1 MSKLFSVVLVT
12 AVLLMVSDHRIKA
25 LAQPCTAYCRSNEIQ
40 FIPGQRVG
48 LQLVNRTA
56 GLVQVQQS
64 GRMQPY
70 PLRPGQEIRL
80 FFGEGTQP
88 NLSLLFWDETD
99 LPVRTLLFRPE
110 DNLLRVE
117 FLPSGSFSDRSIS
130 ILDDGRVII
139 Y

>member
-1 MSKLFSVVLVT
+1 MSKLFSAVLVA
-12 AVLLMVSDHRIKA
+12 AVLLIVSEPDTKA
-25 LAQPCTAYCRSNEIQ
+25 LAQPCTAYCRSNEIR
-40 FIPGQRVG
+40 FTPGQRVG

-64 GRMQPY
+64 GRMHPY

-80 FFGEGTQP
+80 SFGEGTKP

-110 DNLLRVE
+110 ENVLKVE

-130 ILDDGRVII
+130 ILDDGRVVI

>member
-1 MSKLFSVVLVT
+1 MSKLFSAVLV
-12 AVLLMVSDHRIKA
+12 ASALLMAPGYSDKA
-25 LAQPCTAYCRSNEIQ
+25 VAQTCTAYCRSNEIR
-40 FIPGQRVG
+40 FTPGQRVS
-48 LQLVNRTA
+48 LQLVNLTA
-56 GLVQVQQS
+56 GLVQIQQS
-64 GRMQPY
+64 GRMHPY

-88 NLSLLFWDETD
+88 NLSLLFWDEAN

-110 DNLLRVE
+110 DNVLRVE

-130 ILDDGRVII
+130 ILDDGRVVI

>member
-1 MSKLFSVVLVT
+1 MLKLFSAVLAAV
-12 AVLLMVSDHRIKA
+12 VLLMASEQRTKA
-25 LAQPCTAYCRSNEIQ
+25 LTQPCTAYCRSNEIR
-40 FIPGQRVG
+40 FTPGRQVG

-70 PLRPGQEIRL
+70 PLRPGQEIQL
-80 FFGEGTQP
+80 SFGEGTEP
-88 NLSLLFWDETD
+88 NLSLLFWDATD
-99 LPVRTLLFRPE
+99 LPIRTLLFRPE
-110 DNLLRVE
+110 DQLLRVE

-130 ILDDGRVII
+130 ILDDGRVVI

>member
-1 MSKLFSVVLVT
+1 MSKLFSAVLV
-12 AVLLMVSDHRIKA
+12 ASALLMAPNYHAKA
-25 LAQPCTAYCRSNEIQ
+25 LAQPCTAYCRSNEIR
-40 FIPGQRVG
+40 FTPGQRIS
-48 LQLVNRTA
+48 LQLVNLTA
-56 GLVQVQQS
+56 GLVQIQQS
-64 GRMQPY
+64 GRMHPY

-88 NLSLLFWDETD
+88 NLSLLFWDEAN

-110 DNLLRVE
+110 DNVLRVE

-130 ILDDGRVII
+130 ILDDGRVVI

>member
-1 MSKLFSVVLVT
+1 MSKLLSAVLVP
-12 AVLLMVSDHRIKA
+12 VLLLMGLDPGAKA
-25 LAQPCTAYCRSNEIQ
+25 LAQPCTAYCRSNQIR
-40 FIPGQRVG
+40 FTPGQRVG
-48 LQLVNRTA
+48 LQLVNLTA

-99 LPVRTLLFRPE
+99 LPIRTLLFRPE
-110 DNLLRVE
+110 NNVLRVE

-130 ILDDGRVII
+130 IMDDGRVVI

>member
-1 MSKLFSVVLVT
+1 MSKFFSVVLV
-12 AVLLMVSDHRIKA
+12 AVALLIVSEHRPKA
-25 LAQPCTAYCRSNEIQ
+25 FAQPCTAYCRSDEIR
-40 FIPGQRVG
+40 FTPGQQVG
-48 LQLVNRTA
+48 LQLVNLTA
-56 GLVQVQQS
+56 GLLQVQQS
-64 GRMQPY
+64 GRMHPY

-88 NLSLLFWDETD
+88 NLSLLFWDESD

-110 DNLLRVE
+110 DHVLRVE

-130 ILDDGRVII
+130 ILDDGRVVI

>member
-12 AVLLMVSDHRIKA
+12 AVLLMVSDHDAKA
-25 LAQPCTAYCRSNEIQ
+25 LAQPCTAYCRSHEIR
-40 FIPGQRVG
+40 FTPGQRVG

-56 GLVQVQQS
+56 GLVQIQQS

-80 FFGEGTQP
+80 AFGEGTQP

-110 DNLLRVE
+110 DNILRVE
-117 FLPSGSFSDRSIS
+117 FLPSGSFGDRSIS
-130 ILDDGRVII
+130 ILDDGRVVI